1 MIATELAPISTD
13 VDDRTPSDRVR
24 GPSRWLI
31 SAIHGY
37 QLARSGRPT
46 GCRYLPTCSQYA
58 AEAIG
63 EHGALRG
70 SALAVRRL
78 SRCNPWG
85 GHGIDPVPERR
96 TQCRH

>member
-1 MIATELAPISTD
+1 MIATEQAPVSTD
-13 VDDRTPSDRVR
+13 EGDRTTSDQAR
-24 GPSRWLI
+24 GPARWLV

-58 AEAIG
+58 VEAIG